1 LTKIWITI
9 NRIDNPVETLFNKPS
24 ATIELNRKKGLKNSL
39 TPYIHDILLKGV
51 TGGKKN
57 KVINKRTVRVI

>member
-1 LTKIWITI
+1 M
-9 NRIDNPVETLFNKPS
+9 
-24 ATIELNRKKGLKNSL
+24 NRKKGLKNSL